1 MKYCLAGVLF
11 ALAGWSTGA
20 SAATLDQI
28 HAMAR
33 AGATALALQQ
43 LDAAQP
49 DPAADIPTW
58 EHWETERI
66 RVLGLR
72 GDWQDLAARLATLP
86 AGLDPQFL
94 LWAETRRAEALV
106 RLDQGAAARAVLR
119 PLIWQH
125 ADSPTALQHWRWLL
139 VRSYLADQRL
149 DDARQAVQHLGRDYP
164 DSRADTSLLEARLAL
179 RAGDPVTAASLLQ
192 DDKRPAAR
200 GLALL
205 AQLRTRPDSAA
216 QVLEKA
222 VRLAVEKQAD
232 AATRRLAWTLA
243 AQAARTAGSRQAEI
257 SALEHA
263 LVIDADAPDG
273 GPVIRPDPDRLWDA
287 YLALGEAL
295 GNAEQLVV
303 GDDQAWF
310 VAASNKFDSA
320 PIEARALFAVVAF
333 HALRPEQRE
342 VAHGQFAA
350 LLAKSRHGEA
360 VLNALYLQSSR
371 FDGVTAI
378 PPQVRYHLADY
389 ALANDR
395 LPLASR
401 LMADLS
407 RPPEGVDPAAWQL
420 RRARVLLL
428 GGRTD
433 AALAALDAYFAAGP
447 PTDIDRP
454 LQVVFD
460 LQTLDR
466 HQAALKYLQQ
476 LYALPDLPDQRR
488 RELLFWMA
496 DSRKGLKDY
505 AQAAAL
511 YLQSATLTDPVAMD
525 PWAQTARYQAAQALV
540 KAGYKRDARALY
552 QGLLNATQD
561 EARKAVLRRDIQKLQ
576 LGDSDAGA

>member
-1 MKYCLAGVLF
+1 MKYWLAGL
-11 ALAGWSTGA
+11 ALAAAAGA
-20 SAATLDQI
+20 VSAQAASLDEI

-43 LDAAQP
+43 LDADQP
-49 DPAADIPTW
+49 DPAADLQTW
-58 EHWETERI
+58 EHWESERI
-66 RVLGLR
+66 RVLALR
-72 GDWQDLAARLATLP
+72 SDWQALAQRLQSLP

-94 LWAETRRAEALV
+94 VWAETRRAEALV
-106 RLDQGAAARAVLR
+106 RLGRGAAARAVLR
-119 PLIWQH
+119 PLVWQH

-179 RAGDPVTAASLLQ
+179 RAGDPVTAASLLH
-192 DDKRPAAR
+192 DDTRPAADV
-200 GLALL
+200 LARL
-205 AQLRTRPDSAA
+205 AQLRTQPDRAA
-216 QVLEKA
+216 TVLEQCVK
-222 VRLAVEKQAD
+222 LAVNKQAD
-232 AATRRLAWTLA
+232 AATRRLAWTVA

-263 LVIDADAPDG
+263 LVIVADAPDG
-273 GPVIRPDPDRLWDA
+273 GPVLDPDPDRLWSA

-333 HALRPEQRE
+333 HALRPEQRQ

-350 LLAKSRHGEA
+350 LLAKQRDGEA
-360 VLNALYLQSSR
+360 VLDALYLHSKR
-371 FDGVTAI
+371 FADVTAI

-389 ALANDR
+389 ALQTDR

-401 LMADLS
+401 LMADLQ
-407 RPPEGVDPAAWQL
+407 RPPEGVDAAAWQL

-428 GGRTD
+428 GGQAT
-433 AALAALDAYFAAGP
+433 AALTALDAYFAAGP
-447 PTDIDRP
+447 PADIDRP

-466 HQAALKYLQQ
+466 HQAALKYLKQ
-476 LYALPDLPDQRR
+476 LNALPDLPKQRR

-496 DSRKGLKDY
+496 DSYKGLKDY

-511 YLQSATLTDPVAMD
+511 YLRSATLKDPVAMD

-540 KAGYKRDARALY
+540 HAGFRKDARAVY

-561 EARKAVLRRDIQKLQ
+561 EARKAVLRRDIQKLK
-576 LGDSDAGA
+576 LGQGDAGA